1 MGTLPQ
7 HEPTQPPTQDS
18 TGTPSPSLT
27 PVVTRCL
34 DTLLSKQSTFQQ
46 RQVAWGK
53 LRDAGHLD
61 QTISTLERRA
71 ASDNTNGDI
80 PATLGQAY
88 LQKAGTLQDIREQGI
103 LGMKADQ
110 SFDTALELDPANWD
124 ARFWKATAMS
134 YWPPQLGKGPELI
147 EHCLELIRIQEARQP
162 QPEFA
167 QTYIL
172 LGDQYQKEGHSDYAE
187 EIWNRGLALYPDSD
201 ALRQKSAA
209 KK

>member
-1 MGTLPQ
+1 MAT
-7 HEPTQPPTQDS
+7 H
-18 TGTPSPSLT
+18 
-27 PVVTRCL
+27 CL

-61 QTISTLERRA
+61 QTISSLEQKA
-71 ASDNTNGDI
+71 TSEKTNGDI

-103 LGMKADQ
+103 LGLKADQ

-167 QTYIL
+167 QTYVL

-187 EIWNRGLALYPDSD
+187 EIWNRGLALFPDSD
-201 ALRQKSAA
+201 ALRQKASA